1 MKRSFAI
8 LLVPLAVACAR
19 SEAAAPA
26 TEPVA
31 AVAPAAPAPA
41 KPAAAKKVTLL
52 VSGDVGGKYAPC
64 G

>member
-1 MKRSFAI
+1 MKRALAI

-19 SEAAAPA
+19 SEGAPAAKDAAAVASPATRPGAPA
-26 TEPVA
+26 T
-31 AVAPAAPAPA
+31 
-41 KPAAAKKVTLL
+41 AKKVTLL

>member
-1 MKRSFAI
+1 MKRALAI

-19 SEAAAPA
+19 SEAKAPA
-26 TEPVA
+26 SEPAA
-31 AVAPAAPAPA
+31 AVASPAAPA
-41 KPAAAKKVTLL
+41 KPGAAKKLTLL